1 MIAINLLPGAKRK
14 RGGKGVGLK
23 LPDVAALLG
32 AVKEPWMI
40 AAAVAWLL
48 VLALAALYVKRD
60 AAVDALVPKLEAA
73 KRDSV
78 RLAGILTRRHQ
89 LEERRDSLLVEI
101 EVIRDIDRDRYVW
114 PHLLDA
120 VSKALPD
127 YTWLDDLA
135 GRTAEG
141 DSGTGATFT
150 IQGKTAG
157 EAQAV
162 TRFMRNLEDSPFV
175 EGVTLVS
182 SSMVSDQGRDL
193 TTFTLTAHYQV
204 PPISILTMEPLAAS
218 VVQGVRSGGGARR

>member
-14 RGGKGVGLK
+14 RGGKGLGIK

-32 AVKEPWMI
+32 AVKEPWMV

-48 VLALAALYVKRD
+48 LIAMASLYVKRE
-60 AAVDALVPKLEAA
+60 AAVAALGPKLEAA

-78 RLAGILTRRHQ
+78 RLASILTRRHQ
-89 LEERRDSLLVEI
+89 LEQRRDSLLSEI
-101 EVIRDIDRDRYVW
+101 EVIRDIDQARYVW
-114 PHLLDA
+114 PHILDA

-127 YTWLDDLA
+127 YTWLDDLT
-135 GRTAEG
+135 GRTTEG
-141 DSGTGATFT
+141 DSTAATFT

-162 TRFMRNLEDSPFV
+162 TRFMRNLEDSPFI

-182 SSMVSDQGRDL
+182 SAMVSDQGRDL
-193 TTFTLTAHYQV
+193 TNFTLNARYQV
-204 PPISILTMEPLAAS
+204 PPPSILTMEPLAAT